1 MIGLRPEQVAAL
13 GLVRT
18 YQIPR
23 SFGQMTVLE
32 NAMVGALLRH
42 PRLPDARRESARV
55 LELVGLADRADVKAA
70 DLNVAGQ
77 KRVEL
82 ARALATEPRMLLLD
96 EVAGG
101 LNPAEAIALAEILRG
116 IHAAGVTLI
125 IVEHVLEVVMRLA
138 QRPIWGGSTVPDVML
153 QVENLSV
160 AYGGVQAGRGAS
172 LEVRKGEIAASLG
185 ANGAG
190 KSSTLLATI
199 GSVKPKEGRVIFE
212 GREITGTPPAKLVTQ
227 GIAMSPEGAR
237 GLARQPVE
245 QNLRLGAYTVR
256 DERVYRERL
265 ERVYTLFPR
274 LMERREQL
282 AGTMSGGERQM
293 LASGRAL
300 MSGPRLLLIDEPS
313 LGLSP
318 LLVEQVFDAL
328 VALNRD
334 DGLSVLL
341 VEQNMAQ
348 ALEVAARAY
357 VMQSGRVAL
366 SGNAAELA
374 ASDEVRKA
382 YLGM

>member
-1 MIGLRPEQVAAL
+1 ML
-13 GLVRT
+13 
-18 YQIPR
+18 
-23 SFGQMTVLE
+23 
-32 NAMVGALLRH
+32 
-42 PRLPDARRESARV
+42 
-55 LELVGLADRADVKAA
+55 K
-70 DLNVAGQ
+70 
-77 KRVEL
+77 VE
-82 ARALATEPRMLLLD
+82 E
-96 EVAGG
+96 
-101 LNPAEAIALAEILRG
+101 
-116 IHAAGVTLI
+116 
-125 IVEHVLEVVMRLA
+125 
-138 QRPIWGGSTVPDVML
+138 
-153 QVENLSV
+153 LSV
-160 AYGGVQAGRGAS
+160 AYGGVQAVRGVS
-172 LEVRKGEIAASLG
+172 LEVRPGEIAALLG

-190 KSSTLLATI
+190 KSSTLMAI
-199 GSVKPKEGRVIFE
+199 VGSVKPKGGRVVFE
-212 GREITGTPPAKLVTQ
+212 GRDITGTSPDKLVTQ
-227 GIAMSPEGAR
+227 GISMIPEGAR
-237 GLARQPVE
+237 VFARQPVE

-256 DERVYRERL
+256 DERVYGERL

-274 LMERREQL
+274 LKERRAQL

-293 LASGRAL
+293 LAIGRAL

-328 VALNRD
+328 AVLNRD

-366 SGNAAELA
+366 SGEAAELA